1 MQLAPNSR
9 GLPRLFLFVSLPL
22 VPPAQKKSLGPNKYK
37 ELVGLG
43 ISVVSKCRY
52 CTLYHTE
59 VAWLPAIRADR
70 LTIYELDPRG
80 FTVAD
85 EIAGCEKYYPL
96 P

>member
-1 MQLAPNSR
+1 MTVTLR
-9 GLPRLFLFVSLPL
+9 RRC
-22 VPPAQKKSLGPNKYK
+22 LGPNKYK
-37 ELVGLG
+37 ELVGFG
-43 ISVVSKCRY
+43 ISAVSKCRY
-52 CTLYHTE
+52 RTLYHTE